1 MRTFILTSTFLVLV
15 LVNIVKAEEE
25 FFLECNPGQSYS
37 YYNEKKNLV
46 ASVFKK
52 QDRELHI
59 YDWIHSNVKFT
70 DKKITYKFKGF
81 DQYKVYSSF
90 ERYNKTELDRY
101 SGIKTFFKKD
111 PFLLNDY
118 FPEFVQKNVKLE
130 NIAWLFQFWEEEKTK
145 LYCKKI
151 ILNNYKNIFVTEKY
165 WNDNIKLKLYQ
176 DDNKFKKF

>member
-1 MRTFILTSTFLVLV
+1 M
-15 LVNIVKAEEE
+15 
-25 FFLECNPGQSYS
+25 
-37 YYNEKKNLV
+37 V

-59 YDWIHSNVKFT
+59 YDWVHSNVKFT

-101 SGIKTFFKKD
+101 SGTKTIFKKD

-118 FPEFVQKNVKLE
+118 FPEVFQKNVKLE

-151 ILNNYKNIFVTEKY
+151 VLNNYKNIFVTEKY